1 MSSCLNQ
8 TKINQ
13 PSNFSACLPTAQKV
27 KIESTTEKPIQLF
40 EVQVMSP
47 VINYNILPPDPAT
60 DGKMT
65 DTSLKS
71 DNDPATTNATKH
83 ESQSNEKKNTKSL
96 ISDDHAVPIN
106 STKAHNNV
114 NDASVSTNRSIG
126 NLVLPNVLIIG
137 AQKGNVHVASVLIS
151 F

>member
-1 MSSCLNQ
+1 
-8 TKINQ
+8 
-13 PSNFSACLPTAQKV
+13 
-27 KIESTTEKPIQLF
+27 
-40 EVQVMSP
+40 MSP

-71 DNDPATTNATKH
+71 DNDTATINATKH
-83 ESQSNEKKNTKSL
+83 ESQSNEKKNPKSL
-96 ISDDHAVPIN
+96 KSDDHAVQID

-114 NDASVSTNRSIG
+114 NDTSVSTNRSIG